1 MVATSEGSVR
11 YWPNLVH
18 EGSYTDTFTDFGG
31 SLCSFLTAVK
41 VKQDDL
47 YYIKIPILFLI

>member
-1 MVATSEGSVR
+1 MVVTSEGSVR
-11 YWPNLVH
+11 YWPNLAH

-41 VKQDDL
+41 VKLYDL
-47 YYIKIPILFLI
+47 Y

>member
-11 YWPNLVH
+11 YWPNIAH
-18 EGSYTDTFTDFGG
+18 EGSYTETFTDFGG

-41 VKQDDL
+41 VQCNVIYEIILL
-47 YYIKIPILFLI
+47 YFLT

>member
-11 YWPNLVH
+11 YWPNLAH
-18 EGSYTDTFTDFGG
+18 EGSYIETFTDFGG

-41 VKQDDL
+41 VQ
-47 YYIKIPILFLI
+47 YSMIYIKILY